1 MKLLAPLALA
11 LIGLGGGLAAGHFLK
26 EPAEPEAAAPEDGA
40 AAESAPVATP
50 PARFDGPPPPFD
62 PEARREYARL
72 NRQFVVP
79 LVSDRAVGALM
90 VLTLSVEVDEGLG
103 GAVLSREPKLRDL
116 FLRVM
121 FRHAQSGGFDGE
133 FTSGRAM
140 ADLKGALLEAA
151 QSVLGPG
158 AHDVLVTDLVRQDL

>member
-11 LIGLGGGLAAGHFLK
+11 LVGLGGGLAAGHFLK
-26 EPAEPEAAAPEDGA
+26 EPAVPEASASEAEAEAAPAVTPLA
-40 AAESAPVATP
+40 AL
-50 PARFDGPPPPFD
+50 DGPPPPFD

-90 VLTLSVEVDEGLG
+90 VLTLSIEVDEGLG
-103 GAVLSREPKLRDL
+103 GTVLSREPKLRDL
-116 FLRVM
+116 FLRAM

-140 ADLKGALLEAA
+140 ADLRGALLEAA